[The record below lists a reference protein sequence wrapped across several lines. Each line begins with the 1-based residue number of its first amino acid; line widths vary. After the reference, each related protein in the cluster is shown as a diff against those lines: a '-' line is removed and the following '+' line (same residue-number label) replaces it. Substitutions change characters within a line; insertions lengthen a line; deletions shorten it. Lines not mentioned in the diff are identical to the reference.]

1 MGFVGNYAPYGLSPQ
16 VHDMPVILKKIM
28 CLKIE
33 AHYFYAFVFV
43 VVAGGSSLP
52 VASRHLNRL
61 LYRT

>member
-1 MGFVGNYAPYGLSPQ
+1 
-16 VHDMPVILKKIM
+16 M